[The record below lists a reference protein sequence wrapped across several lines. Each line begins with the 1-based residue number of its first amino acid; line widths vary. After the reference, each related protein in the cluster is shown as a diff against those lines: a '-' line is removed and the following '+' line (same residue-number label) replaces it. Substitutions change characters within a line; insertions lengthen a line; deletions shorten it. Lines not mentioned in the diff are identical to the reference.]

1 MASTSHSAGIPRAQP
16 IAPTAVVLPG
26 IHEMFPEHLMGR
38 PAYPRTAPFHAS
50 SASDFPQSEHIPTPP
65 PLAVPPSFSF
75 DVLQSNPRGSSLTH
89 IASSRPT
96 SRPTVNVNV
105 NLTARSTH
113 SASGSSDG
121 DEMDLDVDE
130 IDDGEGDAGEGEE
143 EWDGKK
149 HVCPN
154 CAKRFNRPS
163 SLRIHVNTH
172 TGATPYRCPYPDC
185 GRAFNVNSNMRRHW
199 RNHNP
204 HSRSNSDPN
213 SADSPISPPVFSP
226 GFRAH
231 PYSPSSPPSA
241 TWSVSSARSPITPL
255 SPLALSPRALP
266 TDVWPSKGRGGYANT
281 HSVRESDMRS
291 QRG

>member
-1 MASTSHSAGIPRAQP
+1 MASTSQSAGIPRAQA
-16 IAPTAVVLPG
+16 IAPTAVVLPS
-26 IHEMFPEHLMGR
+26 IHEMFPEHLMGC
-38 PAYPRTAPFHAS
+38 PAYPRTAPFHAA
-50 SASDFPQSEHIPTPP
+50 ASGFAQSEHIPTPP
-65 PLAVPPSFSF
+65 TPLTVPPSFSF
-75 DVLQSNPRGSSLTH
+75 DVLKSNPRGTSLTH

-105 NLTARSTH
+105 NLTARSMH

-121 DEMDLDVDE
+121 DEMDLDVEDE
-130 IDDGEGDAGEGEE
+130 EGDADEGEG

-204 HSRSNSDPN
+204 HSRSDSDPN
-213 SADSPISPPVFSP
+213 SADSPISPRAFLP

-231 PYSPSSPPSA
+231 PYSASSPPSA

-255 SPLALSPRALP
+255 SPLALSPLALP
-266 TDVWPSKGRGGYANT
+266 TDPWLSKGGGGDANP

-291 QRG
+291 HR